1 MYSIYRS
8 KIVRFFVRT
17 YEVMA
22 ALNEVKNEA
31 IDRINQY
38 LRDRNKGISPDKI
51 IARIPILSQ

>member
-1 MYSIYRS
+1 M
-8 KIVRFFVRT
+8 VRFFVRT

-38 LRDRNKGISPDKI
+38 LRDRNNGISPDKI
-51 IARIPILSQ
+51 VAEYKF